1 MPSRRVRLVLGLVLG
16 GLGAVYLCYAGLFY
30 TQQRRLLYLP
40 THRATSP
47 ELSPWLVDGQLAG
60 CSREAATPQA
70 VWLILQGNAGQAG
83 PRGYFQHVP
92 ASESLYILEYPGYGR
107 RKGEPTRES
116 VDAAAVAAYREL
128 RRRFPGV
135 PVGVVGESF
144 GSGPACRLARE
155 SPAPDSLTLF
165 VPLAR
170 TDLIIGRFVPLLPL
184 RWLLRDNWD
193 NVAALR
199 GYAGPVTI
207 YAAENDEV
215 IPREHTL
222 LLAGSVP
229 GVRLVWLP
237 GGHTGHG
244 ESRLVQLAR

>member
-1 MPSRRVRLVLGLVLG
+1 MPSRRVRLVLGLVLS
-16 GLGAVYLCYAGLFY
+16 GLCAGYLIYAGLFY
-30 TQQRRLLYLP
+30 AQQRRLLYLP
-40 THRATSP
+40 THQATAP
-47 ELSPWLVDGQLAG
+47 DLAPWLVGGQLTG
-60 CSREAATPQA
+60 YSRESVAPQA

-83 PRGYFQHVP
+83 PRGYFQQVP
-92 ASESLYILEYPGYGR
+92 PTESLYILEYPGYGR
-107 RKGEPTRES
+107 REGEPTRDT
-116 VDAAAVAAYREL
+116 VDAAAIAAYREL
-128 RRRFPGV
+128 RRRFPRV
-135 PVGVVGESF
+135 YVGVVGESF
-144 GSGPACRLARE
+144 GSGPACGLTRE

-170 TDLIIGRFVPLLPL
+170 TDLIIGRFVPLLPM

-199 GYAGPVTI
+199 GYSGPVTI
-207 YAAENDEV
+207 FAAENDEV

-237 GGHTGHG
+237 GGHVGHS
-244 ESRLVQLAR
+244 ESPLVRLAR